1 MKREIRDDQG
11 KTWQVSEAYA
21 WAPMRETAPSTF
33 LVFRDGAG
41 AELRADD
48 LPPLARLAE
57 LAEEWLRDRLA
68 ALVEAARGAEAAL
81 VRPLVVRRYPS
92 ERFHPART
100 RLAS

>member
-1 MKREIRDDQG
+1 MKREIRDHQG
-11 KTWQVSEAYA
+11 KTWQVSEGYA
-21 WAPMRETAPSTF
+21 WAPMREAAPSPF

-48 LPPLARLAE
+48 LPPVARLAE

-68 ALVEAARGAEAAL
+68 ALLDAARSAEAAL
-81 VRPLVVRRYPS
+81 VRPLVVNRYPG
-92 ERFHPART
+92 ERFQPARA